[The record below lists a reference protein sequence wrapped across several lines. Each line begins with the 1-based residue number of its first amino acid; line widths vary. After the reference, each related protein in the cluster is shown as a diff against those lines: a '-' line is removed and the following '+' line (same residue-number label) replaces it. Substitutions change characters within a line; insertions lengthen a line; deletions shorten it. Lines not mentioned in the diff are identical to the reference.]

1 MAKKLNSLSD
11 LGLVYSTS
19 NNHGQNHD
27 EKDDDQSQISKQ
39 RQKIR
44 IRLESIRGSKLL
56 TRIYGF
62 DENEKTIEDLT
73 KQLKT
78 KCGVGGSFKDGEI
91 LVQGNQVLKALDF
104 FIKLGYK
111 DCKKSGG

>member
-1 MAKKLNSLSD
+1 M
-11 LGLVYSTS
+11 GLVYSTS

-62 DENEKTIEDLT
+62 EENEKTIEDLT

-104 FIKLGYK
+104 Y
-111 DCKKSGG
+111 